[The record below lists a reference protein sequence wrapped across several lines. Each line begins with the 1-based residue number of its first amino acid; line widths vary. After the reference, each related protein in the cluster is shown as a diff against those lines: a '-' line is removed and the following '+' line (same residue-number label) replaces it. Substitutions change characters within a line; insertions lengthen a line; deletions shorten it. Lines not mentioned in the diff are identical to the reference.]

1 MAIMTL
7 RSAAA
12 APVAAS
18 NVISKQAVA
27 RPIGASMRRV
37 LSRAGKDKI
46 AARHFGKATG
56 AGACESPRKAGTRAL
71 GVRRATAACGGLGP
85 CIVRYINEVG
95 NAIRPP
101 LPGEGR

>member
-1 MAIMTL
+1 MHVRAG
-7 RSAAA
+7 ADD
-12 APVAAS
+12 PVAGS

-71 GVRRATAACGGLGP
+71 GVRRATAACGGLEA

-95 NAIRPP
+95 NAIRRPV
-101 LPGEGR
+101 PGEGR